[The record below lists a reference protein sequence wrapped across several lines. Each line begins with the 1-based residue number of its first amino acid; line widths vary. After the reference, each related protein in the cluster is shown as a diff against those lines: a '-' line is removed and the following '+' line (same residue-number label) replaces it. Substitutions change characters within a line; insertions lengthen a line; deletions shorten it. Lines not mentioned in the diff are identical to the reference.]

1 MYEIYAMKKWILF
14 IAAILL
20 LCSSVARADD
30 FDDAMDAYQKGNYV
44 QAIELFRSLATHGNA
59 GAQYNLGLMY
69 YEGKSVTQDYQEAV
83 KWYRLAAK
91 QGYAG
96 AQYNLGVVYYE
107 GKSVTQDYQ
116 EAVKWYRLAAK
127 QGNAGAQLNLG
138 VMYAKGEGV
147 IQDYVRAHMWFN
159 LSASQ
164 GDKDAKKN
172 REKVTKKM
180 TSSQI
185 AEAQR
190 MARDCEK
197 KNYKNCE

>member
-1 MYEIYAMKKWILF
+1 MYEKYAMKKWVLF
-14 IAAILL
+14 IAAILT

-44 QAIELFRSLATHGNA
+44 QAIELFRSLATHGDVD
-59 GAQYNLGLMY
+59 AQYNLGLMY
-69 YEGKSVTQDYQEAV
+69 DNGKGVTQDYKEAV
-83 KWYRLAAK
+83 KWYRLSAK
-91 QGYAG
+91 QGH
-96 AQYNLGVVYYE
+96 
-107 GKSVTQDYQ
+107 
-116 EAVKWYRLAAK
+116 
-127 QGNAGAQLNLG
+127 AGAQLNLG

-164 GDKDAKKN
+164 GNKDAKKN